1 LTKAGESVVLV
12 ASAEF
17 ILKSSPVRRTLEQRL
32 IDDLKFTLR
41 RHGLECSRVEK
52 DAARLV
58 VFGSRPTED
67 AAALCSKVFGV
78 SYSAPAQLL
87 MNTSIDAIIEKI
99 TEVALQRLP
108 PGSSFAIRSRR
119 STPGTISR
127 HEVELRGGSSIL
139 GAMKDRAVK
148 VDLEAPDVTFYVD
161 LVGRDAYV
169 YIEKLK
175 GPGGLPL
182 SAQWKMLAVLDR
194 GPLSI
199 LAAVAMMRRG
209 SVVQLFI
216 PVSDKLGTL
225 CSSMQMALAER
236 ISQLVTRPNYAAF
249 VFDVDK
255 FLDAESGHVGG
266 AGRLVRQAAVKFSSD
281 NRFRGV
287 VFGDISGHLSDLSIV
302 SSTDIQIPI
311 FYPLLGLQPDDLT
324 ELSRLVGIDES
335 DLLCSMDSGNQSPG
349 LGGTEQLAEAF
360 CSSAIREVRL

>member
-1 LTKAGESVVLV
+1 MAKAGEPVVLV

-58 VFGSRPTED
+58 VFGTSPTEE
-67 AAALCSKVFGV
+67 AAALCSNVFGV

-87 MNTSIDAIIEKI
+87 MNTSLHDITEKI
-99 TEVALQRLP
+99 TEVAQQRLP
-108 PGSSFAIRSRR
+108 PGSLFAIRSRR

-127 HEVELRGGSSIL
+127 REVELQGGSSIL

-161 LVGRDAYV
+161 LVGRDAYI
-169 YIEKLK
+169 YSEKLK

-216 PVSDKLGTL
+216 PVSDTLGTL
-225 CSSMQMALAER
+225 CSSMQMALAET
-236 ISQLVTRPNYAAF
+236 ISRLVTRPNYTAF
-249 VFDVDK
+249 VFEVDR
-255 FLDAESGHVGG
+255 FLDAGSAHTDGW
-266 AGRLVRQAAVKFSSD
+266 RRPVRQTAAKFASD
-281 NRFRGV
+281 NRFKGL
-287 VFGDISGHLSDLSIV
+287 VFGDISGHLSDLGGV
-302 SSTDIQIPI
+302 SAAGIQLPT
-311 FYPLLGLQPDDLT
+311 FYPLLALQPEDLT
-324 ELSRLVGIDES
+324 ELSRLVRIGES
-335 DLLCSMDSGNQSPG
+335 ELVCSMDSGNQSPD
-349 LGGTEQLAEAF
+349 LGGTKQSAEVLD
-360 CSSAIREVRL
+360 SSAVREVRL